1 MLGNE
6 SQEHYRIFAD
16 FSQDV
21 LAISDEITKAK
32 ESYDRT
38 CSKFRSDL
46 EALGYVLHT
55 FGNYQDYREVLIH
68 SSVNPHQINERGEI
82 DESLDPLLA
91 FPL

>member
-1 MLGNE
+1 MIGNE

-21 LAISDEITKAK
+21 LAISNEITKAK

-38 CSKFRSDL
+38 CNKFRSDL

-55 FGNYQDYREVLIH
+55 FGNYEVLIH